1 VVKLAPEPVAGV
13 PPVAVQANVY
23 GVVPPVPVA
32 VKVTVV
38 PTVPVDGPAMETDRA
53 PGVIDMLADPVAVFA
68 LASVIVTETVNVPGE
83 LKVVVKLEL
92 VPVAGLPPVAVQEN
106 VYGVVP
112 PDPVAVNVTG
122 VPTPAEVGPATVT
135 ASVSGLMVIEAEAVA
150 VFALV
155 SVTVTDTEYVPF
167 AE

>member
-1 VVKLAPEPVAGV
+1 MKLAPEPVAGV

-38 PTVPVDGPAMETDRA
+38 PTVPVVGPAMETDKA

-68 LASVIVTETVNVPGE
+68 LASVIATETVNVPGE

-92 VPVAGLPPVAVQEN
+92 VPVTGLPPVAVQEN
-106 VYGVVP
+106 V
-112 PDPVAVNVTG
+112 
-122 VPTPAEVGPATVT
+122 
-135 ASVSGLMVIEAEAVA
+135 
-150 VFALV
+150 
-155 SVTVTDTEYVPF
+155 
-167 AE
+167 